1 MTNGATDITAI
12 KSKFAKAGLPAQQK
26 VQQYPPAQIRQ
37 LLSPLPKRRPAGI
50 VQFILNVNIR
60 PMDAVTIKRIYEDA
74 SEKDGYRILV
84 DRIWPRGISKQR
96 AGLDEW
102 NKTIAP
108 STELRKWFEHKAER
122 FEAFT
127 KLYQQ
132 ELQLQQEE
140 LERVRKIAKNRRL
153 TLLYAAK
160 DARIN
165 HAIVLRNVLMEQP

>member
-1 MTNGATDITAI
+1 MEAI
-12 KSKFAKAGLPAQQK
+12 
-26 VQQYPPAQIRQ
+26 
-37 LLSPLPKRRPAGI
+37 
-50 VQFILNVNIR
+50 
-60 PMDAVTIKRIYEDA
+60 TIKRIYEDA

-96 AGLDEW
+96 ARLDEW

-108 STELRKWFEHKAER
+108 STELRKWFGHQAER

-127 KLYQQ
+127 KRYQQ
-132 ELQLQQEE
+132 ELHLQTEE
-140 LERVRKIAKNRRL
+140 LERMRKIAKNKRV